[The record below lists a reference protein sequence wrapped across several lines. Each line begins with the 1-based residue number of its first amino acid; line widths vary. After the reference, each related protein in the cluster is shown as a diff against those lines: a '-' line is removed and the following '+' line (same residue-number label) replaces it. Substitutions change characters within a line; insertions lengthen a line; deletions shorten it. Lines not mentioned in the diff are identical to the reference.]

1 VPFIAE
7 DVIVISF
14 HSGEVINSKLLGQ
27 I

>member
-14 HSGEVINSKLLGQ
+14 HSGEL
-27 I
+27 